1 MRFEGR
7 NVLVTGGASG
17 IGLAIAD
24 AFLTEGARVL
34 VADRDRAGLDR
45 LPERLADPGRLETIA
60 IDIAEPGAA
69 GAPRRA
75 RRGDPG
81 RGRRA
86 RQQRRVDGPDADPRD
101 RRGGVG
107 SAVLGQPAGDLLPDP
122 GRRPPDGRAPRRRGG
137 LDLLGQ
143 RPADRV
149 AGGPLQRDQGGH
161 RRDHALVRQRAQSPR
176 VAVQLRRAGR
186 DGQRRGGRRLHRR
199 GSRPDPRVPAAGAA
213 APRLAALRAGAGGAV
228 PRLRRCLLRQRRD
241 DRRRRRRAER
251 RLVRHRPPAA
261 RPRAPRGP
269 RGPRSTNHAGSG
281 HAFAPA
287 ADRRARGRRSCARWR
302 R

>member
-60 IDIAEPGAA
+60 DRHRRARRPR
-69 GAPRRA
+69 APRRA

-86 RQQRRVDGPDADPRD
+86 RQQRRADGPDADPRD

-107 SAVLGQPAGDLLPDP
+107 SAVRGQPAGDLLPDP

-186 DGQRRGGRRLHRR
+186 DRSAPRRPPPTPTRISTGPASTCCGCRCAGSRGPPSRRGWCC
-199 GSRPDPRVPAAGAA
+199 SS
-213 APRLAALRAGAGGAV
+213 
-228 PRLRRCLLRQRRD
+228 
-241 DRRRRRRAER
+241 
-251 RLVRHRPPAA
+251 PPTM
-261 RPRAPRGP
+261 PP
-269 RGPRSTNHAGSG
+269 T
-281 HAFAPA
+281 
-287 ADRRARGRRSCARWR
+287 
-302 R
+302 